1 MTFCVMRGPSK
12 SLPPDVKES
21 HDIGGKKAPY
31 LMGLSYRLSEYSH
44 FQTWLMHNC
53 TVFLVF
59 EMWTLKRQEQHQK
72 TVPPLVSLKRGVSGL
87 DGGEI
92 TLNEHCVSEFL
103 FCGPSMLQFM
113 VHISAGTIWAWI
125 SLPPTRKM
133 KSFVEACSVS
143 STKLLEARCF
153 GCFDCGS
160 ELDWVRQI

>member
-103 FCGPSMLQFM
+103 FAVHPCFSSWFTFQRARFGPG
-113 VHISAGTIWAWI
+113 SACH
-125 SLPPTRKM
+125 PP
-133 KSFVEACSVS
+133 
-143 STKLLEARCF
+143 AR
-153 GCFDCGS
+153 
-160 ELDWVRQI
+160 